1 MKESNL
7 RLNAI
12 ISTDFR
18 ENQILRLLT
27 EVITQKVLTNV
38 PDYTKNIREITS
50 YITLRQVNIVKCMGD
65 VTRRYLITSF
75 PFTTRQIQNNRA

>member
-18 ENQILRLLT
+18 ENQILRLLP

-38 PDYTKNIREITS
+38 PDYTKNI
-50 YITLRQVNIVKCMGD
+50 
-65 VTRRYLITSF
+65 
-75 PFTTRQIQNNRA
+75 